1 MINKGYADGVEKEMG
16 LISPLGVAGI
26 VVEVSTHYASAMS
39 LLHKNTRISARLK
52 NNGQMVNVSWDG
64 NDYRKGLLEDIPT
77 HIIPQIG
84 DTVITSGFSFVFPE
98 NIMIGTVGEKLI
110 KGGSLN
116 KAELVFSTDF
126 NSLFY
131 VYVTKNNASAELD
144 SLDMRHDTDE

>member
-1 MINKGYADGVEKEMG
+1 
-16 LISPLGVAGI
+16 
-26 VVEVSTHYASAMS
+26 
-39 LLHKNTRISARLK
+39 
-52 NNGQMVNVSWDG
+52 
-64 NDYRKGLLEDIPT
+64 
-77 HIIPQIG
+77 
-84 DTVITSGFSFVFPE
+84 
-98 NIMIGTVGEKLI
+98 MIGTVGEKLI